1 MPICRF
7 EVIMDNMI
15 KEHLS
20 NFSTKYV
27 VPVNV
32 DEEQIV
38 YTFDEYG
45 LTHFI
50 AAVIDRVKELAH

>member
-20 NFSTKYV
+20 NYSTKYV

-38 YTFDEYG
+38 YTFDEYN
-45 LTHFI
+45 LTNFI
-50 AAVIDRVKELAH
+50 AKVIDRVKELAN

>member
-1 MPICRF
+1 MRTCLS
-7 EVIMDNMI
+7 EVTMDLMI

-20 NFSTKYV
+20 NYSTKYV

-38 YTFDEYG
+38 YTFDEYS
-45 LTHFI
+45 LTNFI
-50 AAVIDRVKELAH
+50 AKVIDRVKELAH

>member
-1 MPICRF
+1 
-7 EVIMDNMI
+7 MDLMI

-20 NFSTKYV
+20 NYSNKYV

-38 YTFDEYG
+38 YTFDEHS
-45 LTHFI
+45 LTNFI
-50 AAVIDRVKELAH
+50 AKVIDRVKELAH

>member
-1 MPICRF
+1 
-7 EVIMDNMI
+7 MDTMI

-20 NFSTKYV
+20 NYSTKYV

-38 YTFDEYG
+38 YTFDEYS
-45 LTHFI
+45 LTNFI
-50 AAVIDRVKELAH
+50 AKVIDRVKELAH